1 MKILHITH
9 NDLDAVGCD
18 LIARLYAKSIGK
30 DIITKF
36 VNVSVAHKIINECFQ
51 MIENNEMTDIDE
63 IIISDLSLNEKTGEL
78 INNFIIKNHISLV
91 HLDHHASTTLD
102 SLYSWCTVNR
112 DTPPISAAMMMYN
125 KYHYIID
132 KCFNNEENIKIF
144 KFIEDVSRYDTWL
157 WKKDYKD
164 GREEWYNI
172 LCKFYGPQEYSDII
186 FIKTF
191 ANRVGPNTTTF
202 TEKVIIDNY
211 IRKRDEDVNS
221 VISNPNRIYIKKD
234 PETGFTFG
242 YILQSG
248 EYVNSV
254 MEAVYLNYPNIDV
267 VAALFPATRTI
278 SFRSNKDYVDCSKIA
293 IKYGGGGH
301 KTASGAG
308 FIDIDLFVGILNE
321 FYKGIDKQRKES
333 FKKRNGV
340 KNYE

>member
-18 LIARLYAKSIGK
+18 LIARLYARSIGK

-51 MIENNEMTDIDE
+51 MIENNELTDIDE

-78 INNFIIKNHISLV
+78 INNFIVKSHINLV
-91 HLDHHASTTLD
+91 HLDHHASTILD
-102 SLYSWCTVNR
+102 NVYSWCTVNR
-112 DTPPISAAMMMYN
+112 DTPPISAAMMMFNTYR
-125 KYHYIID
+125 HIIS
-132 KCFNNEENIKIF
+132 ENIGKIDTAF
-144 KFIEDVSRYDTWL
+144 VFEFIENVSRYDTWM
-157 WKKDYKD
+157 WKRDYRD
-164 GREEWYNI
+164 GTEEWYNI
-172 LCKFYGPQEYSDII
+172 LCKFYGPQEYSDIL
-186 FIKTF
+186 FT
-191 ANRVGPNTTTF
+191 NTVNNHVGPNFISKTD
-202 TEKVIIDNY
+202 KVIIENY
-211 IRKRDEDVNS
+211 IRKRDEDVKS

-267 VAALFPATRTI
+267 VAALFPTTRTI

-333 FKKRNGV
+333 FKKRNGILG
-340 KNYE
+340 K